1 MTAGFMVASVY
12 AIGWL
17 RGRRDRYHRLGFLV
31 PFTIA
36 AIVTPIQMGL
46 GDGLARSVFKQ
57 QPEKFS
63 AIEIVWTTGA
73 KQPEYLYG
81 RLQPDGTVSGGI
93 KIPGLDSFL
102 AGFSRSTVVNGLSEV
117 PADQR
122 ATTQQATIAHWAFDT
137 MVGIGTVLLLLAAW
151 YGLAWLRRR
160 DLPRSRW
167 FYRCAALAGIASVV
181 AVESGWITAEVGRQP
196 WIVWEQMKVAEAVT
210 NISAGPI
217 WTSFAILVIVYA
229 LIAWAFVGLL
239 LRMRLRWRGQDA
251 QLAREETGEPAET
264 GEPEEPARA
273 EAAP

>member
-1 MTAGFMVASVY
+1 
-12 AIGWL
+12 
-17 RGRRDRYHRLGFLV
+17 
-31 PFTIA
+31 
-36 AIVTPIQMGL
+36 
-46 GDGLARSVFKQ
+46 VFRQ

-137 MVGIGTVLLLLAAW
+137 MVGIGTLLLLLAAW

-167 FYRCAALAGIASVV
+167 FYRCASVAGIASVV

-196 WIVWEQMKVAEAVT
+196 WIVWEHMKVAEAVT

-217 WTSFAILVIVYA
+217 WASFAILVVVYA

-239 LRMRLRWRGQDA
+239 LRMRLRWRRADA
-251 QLAREETGEPAET
+251 GLSPDANAPVAGPPGEPDRTGEPAPR
-264 GEPEEPARA
+264 EPQPEGVTP
-273 EAAP
+273 